1 MDITELLKAANKGD
15 EDALEELVPLVYDE
29 LRWLAHRQLNK
40 EYGPRTLS
48 TTALV
53 HEAYIK
59 LVGAPQLPA
68 QNRRHFYAAAARAMR
83 HIMIS
88 EARRRGAK
96 KRGANP
102 KRLTLESTEI
112 AIDEVSTQLL
122 SLDQALNELEH
133 VDTRMARIVEFRFF
147 GGLTVDETA
156 AATKVSPRTV
166 KRDWR
171 LARAWLFRQL
181 NDPPPQP
188 HRA

>member
-1 MDITELLKAANKGD
+1 MDVTKLLQAANQGD
-15 EDALEELVPLVYDE
+15 ESALEELVPLVYDE
-29 LRWLAHRQLNK
+29 LRWLARRQLNR
-40 EYGPRTLS
+40 ESQPRTLS

-59 LVGAPQLPA
+59 LVGAPELPA
-68 QNRRHFYAAAARAMR
+68 QNRRHFYAAAAKAMR

-96 KRGANP
+96 KRGDNAQ
-102 KRLTLESTEI
+102 RLTLEPGSI
-112 AIDEVSTQLL
+112 AVDEVSAELL
-122 SLDQALNELEH
+122 SLDQALEELEAT
-133 VDTRMARIVEFRFF
+133 DERLARIVEFRFF

-156 AATKVSPRTV
+156 ELTELSPRTV

-181 NDPPPQP
+181 STPLSQP
-188 HRA
+188 GPA